1 MAYDQEGLIKLA
13 NEALTA
19 AQLLAQESD
28 IDSQNMSKT
37 IERMRDIRA
46 NVTNPFS
53 ERNLRIVVKRAA
65 NLAIQDL
72 AWEQQNGTYERMR
85 DIRANVTNPFSE
97 RNLRIVVK
105 RAANLAIQ
113 DLAWEQQNG
122 TYEHLYT
129 FQDIKTLLARIRN
142 HLEHGIPL
150 DAE

>member
-28 IDSQNMSKT
+28 IDSHNMSKT

-46 NVTNPFS
+46 NVTIPFS

-65 NLAIQDL
+65 NLAIQ
-72 AWEQQNGTYERMR
+72 G
-85 DIRANVTNPFSE
+85 
-97 RNLRIVVK
+97 
-105 RAANLAIQ
+105 
-113 DLAWEQQNG
+113 LAWEQQNG